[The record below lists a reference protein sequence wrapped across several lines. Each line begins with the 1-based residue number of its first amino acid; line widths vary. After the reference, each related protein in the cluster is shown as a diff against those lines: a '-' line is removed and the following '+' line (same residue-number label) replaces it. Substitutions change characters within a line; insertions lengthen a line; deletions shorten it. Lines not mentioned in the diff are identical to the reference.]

1 MKRIITAAILFFAH
15 MGAAFA
21 CMSSEQLLA
30 NAERAKIPTTVLVGP
45 QLKQATEIIAA
56 VAPIDAGAIGFVA
69 LSDVP
74 DGSGVVSVGPP
85 GHVCGYMVLQER
97 DYRILRTTLFGRTA

>member
-21 CMSSEQLLA
+21 CIPSEQFLA
-30 NAERAKIPTTVLVGP
+30 RVEQAKVPTTVLREP
-45 QLKQATEIIAA
+45 QLKQAAEIIR
-56 VAPIDAGAIGFVA
+56 AGTGVDMDIGFVA
-69 LSDVP
+69 LSDVS
-74 DGSGVVSVGPP
+74 DGSGIVVAGPA
-85 GHVCGYMVLQER
+85 GQVCGYMILSER

>member
-1 MKRIITAAILFFAH
+1 MKRLFAALVLFLAH
-15 MGAAFA
+15 MGSAYA
-21 CMSSEQLLA
+21 CMTSEQLLA

-45 QLKQATEIIAA
+45 QLKQAAEIIAA

-74 DGSGVVSVGPP
+74 DGSGIVVAGPA
-85 GHVCGYMVLQER
+85 GQVCGYMILSER
-97 DYRILRTTLFGRTA
+97 DYRILRRTLFGRTA

>member
-1 MKRIITAAILFFAH
+1 MKRLFAALVLFLAH
-15 MGAAFA
+15 MGSAYA

-45 QLKQATEIIAA
+45 
-56 VAPIDAGAIGFVA
+56 
-69 LSDVP
+69 
-74 DGSGVVSVGPP
+74 P
-85 GHVCGYMVLQER
+85 GHVCGYMVLQEC

>member
-1 MKRIITAAILFFAH
+1 MKRILVAAFLFLAH
-15 MGAAFA
+15 VSAAFA
-21 CMSSEQLLA
+21 CISSDQFLA
-30 NAERAKIPTTVLVGP
+30 NAERAKIPTTVLVDA
-45 QLKQATEIIAA
+45 QLKLAASLTVA
-56 VAPIDAGAIGFVA
+56 VANIDMEVGFVA